1 MDTKELDHLLSYTS
15 CSAMEI
21 HTVKLLVRSF
31 CADVNVRRSLEFYDV
46 KALQL
51 QDSRFDFAITPLS
64 NSLTIYEGR
73 NFTNWLQRRHSL
85 K

>member
-1 MDTKELDHLLSYTS
+1 
-15 CSAMEI
+15 ME
-21 HTVKLLVRSF
+21 TYVMKRSF
-31 CADVNVRRSLEFYDV
+31 CAQWVIACTSSVNVRRSLEFYDV
-46 KALQL
+46 KGLLL

-64 NSLTIYEGR
+64 NSLTIYEER